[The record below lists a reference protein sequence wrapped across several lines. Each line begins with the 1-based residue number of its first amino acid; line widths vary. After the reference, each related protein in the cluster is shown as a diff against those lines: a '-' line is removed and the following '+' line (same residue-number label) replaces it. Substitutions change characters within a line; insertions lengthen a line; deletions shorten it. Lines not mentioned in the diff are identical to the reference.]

1 MLKKVKKTS
10 NYNKLAVEAK
20 DKQINK
26 AAKGKFKMYL
36 YIIFSFGLLIR
47 LYFAINTKGHP
58 IDMGDFKYWSL
69 LAANNFTHFY
79 SSKAFTDY
87 PPLYIYILFIIG
99 KITIILKLGSNIIA
113 FNLLIKLPSI
123 LADLVTAY
131 MLIKLSNKYLTQ
143 KWGVVIASIYIL
155 NPVIIFN
162 SSIWGQI
169 DSFFAMFII
178 LAILLLKD
186 EKIIIAS
193 MVFTAAVLLKPQG
206 IIFLPI
212 LLFEF
217 IKNKKIN
224 TFLSSIIFSLVT
236 FILIILPFSFN
247 QDLLWIFKLYIKT
260 ISEYPYASLNAFN
273 LFSLLGGNWKDASQL
288 ITLFGIQTILTYKI
302 IGYVFIVL
310 ITSFVAFLYLKG
322 KTIALP
328 GICALILITG
338 VFVLST
344 GMHERYMYPA
354 TALVLLVFILI
365 YDKRFLMLYGAISI
379 TGFFNTYLVY
389 NLSQKNI
396 FQVPQNDFVLLTMSL
411 FNVFILIYMVI
422 ISIDVSLSCKV

>member
-1 MLKKVKKTS
+1 MLKKVGKTS
-10 NYNKLAVEAK
+10 SYNKFPRKVK
-20 DKQINK
+20 DKQMDK
-26 AAKGKFKMYL
+26 AGKRKLKMYL

-47 LYFAINTKGHP
+47 LYFAITTKGHP
-58 IDMGDFKYWSL
+58 IDMGDFKYWAL

-79 SSKAFTDY
+79 NSKAFTDY

-99 KITIILKLGSNIIA
+99 KITIIFKLASNIMA

-123 LADLVTAY
+123 LADLITAY
-131 MLIKLSNKYLTQ
+131 LLIKLSNKFITQ
-143 KWGVVIASIYIL
+143 KWGVIIASIYIL

-169 DSFFAMFII
+169 DSLFVMFII
-178 LAILLLKD
+178 SAILLLKD

-217 IKNKKIN
+217 IKNYKIN
-224 TFLSSIIFSLVT
+224 TFLSSLVFSLAA

-288 ITLFGIQTILTYKI
+288 ITLFGMQTILTYKI
-302 IGYVFIVL
+302 MGYTFIVL
-310 ITSFVAFLYLKG
+310 ITAFVAFLYLKG

-328 GICALILITG
+328 GISALILITG
-338 VFVLST
+338 VFVLSS

-354 TALVLLVFILI
+354 TALILLVFILI
-365 YDKRFLMLYGAISI
+365 NDKRYLILYGAVSI
-379 TGFFNTYLVY
+379 TGFFNTYIVY

-396 FQVPQNDFVLLTMSL
+396 FQVPQNDFILLTMSL
-411 FNVFILIYMVI
+411 LNVFILIYMVI
-422 ISIDVSLSCKV
+422 ISIDVSIIRKA